1 MNFRTYY
8 IIIFL
13 MIYSSLAGQ
22 DLNTY
27 LETAAENNPG
37 LKASFNKYMAALEKV
52 PQAGALPDPQI
63 AFAYFIS
70 PVETRMGPQRMRLSA
85 SQYFPW
91 FGTLEAMENMAAE
104 NAKARFEIF
113 KEERS
118 RLFYDVKAR
127 YYTLYFYDRS
137 INITKES
144 IGLMKSLHDLVN
156 IKVQS
161 GSASLIDEYSLE
173 MEINEL
179 IDHLA
184 FLDDRYKLEES
195 LFRNLLNTDINVSI
209 QLPDNIVIREYY
221 LSKEAS
227 LDSIMTNS
235 PRLFELDYRNSA
247 LMHRKETVRL
257 NGMPDLKIG
266 MDYTIIG
273 AGENNLEGKDAF
285 IFPSVGISIPLFR
298 EKYRAMEREVGY
310 LLEAN
315 ANESEAMKDMLTDIF
330 EETWKKYLDADRR
343 IKLNIDQARLAE
355 KSLVLMESEYENSEI
370 DLEEFLRMERK
381 YLEYKLGLAKAITDK
396 MSSIAFLNYL
406 MGK

>member
-1 MNFRTYY
+1 MKNRTFY

-13 MIYSSLAGQ
+13 IIYSSLAGQ

-37 LKASFNKYMAALEKV
+37 LKAAFNKYMAALEKV
-52 PQAGALPDPQI
+52 PQAGAIPDPQI
-63 AFAYFIS
+63 AFAYFIR
-70 PVETRMGPQRMRLSA
+70 PVETRMGPQRIRLSA

-91 FGTLEAMENMAAE
+91 FGTLEAKENMAAE

-118 RLFYDVKAR
+118 RLFYDVKAS

-137 INITKES
+137 INITKEN
-144 IGLMKSLHDLVN
+144 IGLLKSLHDLVN

-195 LFRNLLNTDINVSI
+195 LFRNLLNSDINMSI
-209 QLPDNIVIREYY
+209 QLPDNIDIMEYY

-227 LDSIMTNS
+227 LDTIMTNS

-247 LMHRKETVRL
+247 LMHRKETARL
-257 NGMPDLKIG
+257 KGMPDLKIG

-285 IFPSVGISIPLFR
+285 IFPSVGISVPLFR

-315 ANESEAMKDMLTDIF
+315 ANELEAMKDMLTDIF
-330 EETWKKYLDADRR
+330 EETWKKYLDSDRR
-343 IKLNIDQARLAE
+343 IKLNMDQTRLAE

-381 YLEYKLGLAKAITDK
+381 YLGYKLGLAKAITDK
-396 MSSIAFLNYL
+396 LSSIAFLYYL